1 MKHGHIDL
9 VDENL
14 PSVFIATKDS
24 SYEKIVSN
32 IQEIKAR
39 GGKVIAIVTKGDE
52 VIPQMADDV
61 IEVPDT
67 DELLMPMVAVIP
79 LQLLSYHIGTM
90 KGYNV
95 DQPRNL
101 AKSVRSEERRVGK
114 ECVSTCR
121 SRWSP

>member
-1 MKHGHIDL
+1 MKHGHIAL

-90 KGYNV
+90 KEYNV
-95 DQPRNL
+95 EQPRKL
-101 AKSVRSEERRVGK
+101 AKSTQKRQRRVGK